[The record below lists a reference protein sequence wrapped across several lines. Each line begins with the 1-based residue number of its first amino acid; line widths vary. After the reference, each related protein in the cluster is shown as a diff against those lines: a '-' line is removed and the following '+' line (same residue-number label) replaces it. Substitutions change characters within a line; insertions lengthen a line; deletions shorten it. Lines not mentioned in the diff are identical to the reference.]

1 MKNRTSP
8 SHNLDAGTVVT
19 FISLSCVLLSMLIG
33 LLDSHIDALEGPR
46 PALES
51 LLLSLPWLG
60 AFLFSVAGLVIGI
73 IDIRRNQR
81 QDAAITRTLINGL
94 VLFFFF
100 RGTSFTLIITLVA
113 LFGALSALVGLV
125 WIIIA
130 GFQINVAWGLIC
142 LFIPLGFVIFAIMN
156 WPAAK
161 KPFLTLCLGFLVLFF
176 SLPILASLRF

>member
-1 MKNRTSP
+1 MANRTPTSG
-8 SHNLDAGTVVT
+8 NLDTGTVVT
-19 FISLSCVLLSMLIG
+19 FISLSCVLLFLLIS
-33 LLDSHIDALEGPR
+33 LFDHHIDAFEGPR

-60 AFLFSVAGLVIGI
+60 AFLFSTTGLILGI
-73 IDIRRNQR
+73 IDIRRDQR
-81 QDAAITRTLINGL
+81 RDAAVTQAIINGL

-100 RGTSFTLIITLVA
+100 IGTSFTLIITLIA
-113 LFGALSALVGLV
+113 LVGTLSALVGLI

-130 GFQINVAWGLIC
+130 GFQVNAAWGLIC
-142 LFIPLGFVIFAIMN
+142 LFIPLGFVVFAIMN
-156 WPAAK
+156 WPVAK